1 MISLVTATLGRTAE
15 VRQLFESL
23 AAQSTPDFEV
33 VLVDQNTD
41 DRLLPIVQEFVSRF
55 PLRHVHSPVR
65 GLSHARNLGLHCAAG
80 EIVGF
85 PDDDCVYPVNVLER
99 VRAHFAQNPA
109 LALVSGPAVAPGGG
123 LGSGRWTGQ
132 SGPITLTNVWTSV
145 ISFTFFARRSVLETV
160 GSFDEHLG
168 LGARF
173 GSGEETD
180 IAIRVL
186 RHGYAGYYDLDLN
199 VTHPDKRLTAQAARR
214 AFSYGMGMGRVLRK
228 HSFPASNTLLYLLRP
243 IGGVLLSLIRARPV
257 HASYY
262 WHTFRGR
269 VSGFL
274 ARPAAAG

>member
-1 MISLVTATLGRTAE
+1 MISLVTATLGRTVE

-23 AAQSTPDFEV
+23 AAQSVPDFEV
-33 VLVDQNTD
+33 ILIDQNAD
-41 DRLLPIVQEFVSRF
+41 DRLLPLVQEYAGRF
-55 PLRHVHSPVR
+55 PLRHLRPLVK
-65 GLSHARNLGLHCAAG
+65 GLSHARNLGLHCAVG

-99 VRAHFAQNPA
+99 VRTHFEQHAG
-109 LALVSGPAVAPGGG
+109 LALVSGPAISPEGD
-123 LGSGRWTGQ
+123 LGSGRWTRQ
-132 SGPITLTNVWTSV
+132 SGPITLANVWTSV
-145 ISFTFFARRSVLETV
+145 ISFTFFARRSVLEDV

-186 RHGYAGYYDLDLN
+186 RSGYAGYYDLELN

-228 HSFPASNTLLYLLRP
+228 HSFPAGSTLPYFVRP
-243 IGGVLLSLIRARPV
+243 IGGVLLSLLRARPL